1 MKKCFLVSIVAVL
14 TLLFATVLYSRSGV
28 REFYGDGQNVGV
40 AYVFNQTSGKMTE
53 LDNVEGESAFGPMKI
68 NKYVVY
74 DPLKKLYG
82 ARSYV
87 PTYAESICLSSPNRG
102 GS

>member
-28 REFYGDGQNVGV
+28 REFYRDGQNVGV
-40 AYVFNQTSGKMTE
+40 ASRLLTRPRKMTE

-74 DPLKKLYG
+74 DPLKKPYG
-82 ARSYV
+82 ARSCI
-87 PTYAESICLSSPNRG
+87 TYICGIHMSLVSK
-102 GS
+102 